1 MSKLQ
6 QAKSETFFLR
16 HVAVTH

>member
-6 QAKSETFFLR
+6 QAKFGTVFETQR
-16 HVAVTH
+16 R